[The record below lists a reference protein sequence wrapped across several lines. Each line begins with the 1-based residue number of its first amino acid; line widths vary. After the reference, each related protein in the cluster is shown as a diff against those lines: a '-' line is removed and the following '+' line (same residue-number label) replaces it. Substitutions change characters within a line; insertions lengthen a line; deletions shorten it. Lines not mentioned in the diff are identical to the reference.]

1 MEELVRYIVEHLVP
15 NKEDVKVELN
25 KDNDT
30 TCTIYVEVNK
40 DCIGKVIGKNG
51 KIASSI
57 RSIVKSAS
65 ANSNIRYYVQIKEKE

>member
-15 NKEDVKVELN
+15 SKEDVKVEIN
-25 KDNDT
+25 KDSET
-30 TCTIYVEVNK
+30 TSTIYVHVSK

-57 RSIVKSAS
+57 RSIVKTAS
-65 ANSNIRYYVQIKEKE
+65 ADSNMRYYVQIMERE